1 MKRFKDLLNEF
12 RENIPPIDRQRPQG
26 DPFEEIKNFM
36 KKVSYTHTTPQG
48 DTIHF
53 NDSHDAANLIANDRV
68 THTFGQKHAYS
79 VRDEMMMRYFGNST
93 STHYDMIDSLSDFI
107 TNHKKLPSHLKPHVN
122 EFMRLLEKKARSR
135 GDLENKLIQA
145 ANGKENGVGES
156 IYGFMKP
163 AQSETE
169 HPHIDN
175 PQHHLSKL
183 IKTISEDPDRGYY
196 LRKEEQM

>member
-36 KKVSYTHTTPQG
+36 KKVSYTHTTTQG

-53 NDSHDAANLIANDRV
+53 NDSHDAANLIANDNS
-68 THTFGQKHAYS
+68 THALGMHHAHS

-93 STHYDMIDSLSDFI
+93 STHDDVMDSLRDFI
-107 TNHKKLPSHLKPHVN
+107 TNHKKMPSHLKPHVN
-122 EFMRLLEKKARSR
+122 DFMKSIEGKAKSR
-135 GDLENKLIQA
+135 ANLENKMIQTA
-145 ANGKENGVGES
+145 TGVNNGVGQK
-156 IYGFMKP
+156 IYDFMKP
-163 AQSETE
+163 TQSETE

-196 LRKEEQM
+196 LRREEQM